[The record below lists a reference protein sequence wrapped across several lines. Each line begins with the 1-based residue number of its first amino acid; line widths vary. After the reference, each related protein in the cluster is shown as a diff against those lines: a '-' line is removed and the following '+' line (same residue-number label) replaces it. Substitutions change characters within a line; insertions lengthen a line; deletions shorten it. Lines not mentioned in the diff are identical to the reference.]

1 MISFDTITINFTMKK
16 STRSWSGVLPISV
29 ALEGNSFSCKHD
41 CSFCT
46 SETVENGAEKTIAR
60 SYLSSE
66 GSFLRGN
73 MSDFKSFEQIIRRL
87 LELESMDHYPDKLE
101 IIVLGGTWDCYPLKY
116 RNEFIHD
123 IYYACNIYLHFS
135 KYFDKKFYYKTEQY
149 LNQKPFHN
157 KLPLP
162 EDFFNDIRP
171 RESLENEKHINTN
184 LEGVRVIG
192 IVLETR
198 PDYINVSTMLQKR
211 RLGCTRVQLGI
222 QHTDNDV
229 LLNNNRGHTTEA
241 SIKAIRRLKDNCFKI
256 DSHVMPD
263 MAFSTIE
270 KDYEMS
276 KTIFGSPEYQCD
288 YVKIYPCLD
297 LPFTKAREWKKSGI
311 WKPYAETDYQA
322 FVEYLAYTCTLIPP
336 WTRINRIHRDFPK
349 ASTKNMELGY
359 QSDTVETNLNQ
370 FVQQHLEKTNR
381 KCFDIRS
388 REVKNQIVND
398 FDSCGLYIRKYR
410 QHEATEFFI
419 SLEKKKHGAIDFD
432 DTILLGFARLRIL
445 DKDASMSHCIPSL
458 RSVNIARLRE
468 LHVYGFISGTSDKTT
483 IQHKGIGRFLLSIA
497 EVLSIQN
504 DCNKIAVISGVGVRN
519 YYRKF
524 GYKLEDH
531 DDGDYMFKKLRK
543 NNCQILKLRC
553 DYTKKTFI
561 FFPNWLPLHF
571 TSKKEYGQNLGIGEC
586 YCSVVFKDCY
596 IQYAMYLLIFV
607 VVGIIFNKIFV
618 TR

>member
-1 MISFDTITINFTMKK
+1 MKK

-29 ALEGNSFSCKHD
+29 ALEGNSFSCKHS
-41 CSFCT
+41 CSFCP
-46 SETVENGAEKTIAR
+46 EQTVENGADKTIAR

-66 GSFLRGN
+66 GTFLRGN
-73 MSDFKSFEQIIRRL
+73 MSKFKSFDQIIRRL

-135 KYFDKKFYYKTEQY
+135 KYFDKKFYHKTEEY
-149 LNQKPFHN
+149 LNQKPFQN

-162 EDFFNDIRP
+162 NDFFHDIRS
-171 RESLENEKHINTN
+171 RESLEIEKHINTN
-184 LEGVRVIG
+184 LQGVRIIG

-229 LLNNNRGHTTEA
+229 LLNNNRGHTTEV
-241 SIKAIRRLKDNCFKI
+241 SMKAIQKLKDNCFKVDGHI
-256 DSHVMPD
+256 MPD
-263 MAFSTIE
+263 LPFSTIE
-270 KDYEMS
+270 QDYEMS
-276 KTIFGSPEYQCD
+276 RTIFESPDYQCD

-297 LPFTKAREWKKSGI
+297 LPFTKAREWKQNGV
-311 WKPYAETDYQA
+311 WKPYAETDYKA

-359 QSDTVETNLNQ
+359 QSETVETNLNQ
-370 FVQQHLEKTNR
+370 FVQQHLQNTNI
-381 KCFDIRS
+381 KCFDIRN
-388 REVKNQIVND
+388 REVKNQVILD
-398 FDSCGLYIRKYR
+398 FESCGLYIRKYR
-410 QHEATEFFI
+410 EHKATEYFI
-419 SLEKKKHGAIDFD
+419 SLEKRQNGAVDFD
-432 DTILLGFARLRIL
+432 DTILLGFARLRVL
-445 DKDASMSHCIPSL
+445 DKNASMSHCIPSL

-468 LHVYGFISGTSDKTT
+468 LHVYGFISGTSHKKT

-497 EVLSIQN
+497 EVISIQN
-504 DCNKIAVISGVGVRN
+504 ECNEIAVISGVGVRN

-524 GYKLEDH
+524 GYELKNRDE
-531 DDGDYMFKKLRK
+531 GGFMFKKLGK
-543 NNCQILKLRC
+543 NNCYRILKLRC
-553 DYTKKTFI
+553 DQTRKTFI
-561 FFPNWLPLHF
+561 FFPSCF
-571 TSKKEYGQNLGIGEC
+571 TWHCVSKKEYGRNLGVGEC
-586 YCSVVFKDCY
+586 YHSIVIRDSYF
-596 IQYAMYLLIFV
+596 LFSLFFV
-607 VVGIIFNKIFV
+607 VWYVCILFNKIFV
-618 TR
+618 IR